1 MSIPLSALLRRYAI
15 ALLLGSMAGAL
26 WAQDEG
32 MEAFKAVFAGNKLT
46 GLEQLIAR
54 HQRSG
59 EPFPIDPMSGATVLH
74 KAIHLGA
81 GESALQRLLDAG
93 LDPNARTSDDAETPL
108 HFAARFGCGPCARLL
123 IARGA
128 HIAALDAEGR
138 QPIHIAG
145 YAAVE
150 ALLDGGADPLVIDPR
165 GNVPLHTVFH
175 PRLLGAGVN
184 VRNQGGLTPLHFA
197 ALHDSV
203 RGIDWLLAHGADP
216 QLRTTAP
223 YRYRAPIMSRAFGP
237 GEPLAVGARPLDLAR
252 QRAEATAWNLQSH
265 KHSVARLEA
274 VTKTRWLGLW

>member
-1 MSIPLSALLRRYAI
+1 MSIPLSVLICRHAI

-32 MEAFKAVFAGNKLT
+32 MDAFKAVFAGNKLT
-46 GLEQLIAR
+46 ELEQLIGR

-59 EPFPIDPMSGATVLH
+59 EPYPIDPMGGATVLH

-81 GESALQRLLDAG
+81 GETALQRLLDAG

-108 HFAARFGCGPCARLL
+108 HFAARFGCGPCVRLL

-128 HIAALDAEGR
+128 RIDALDAEGR
-138 QPIHIAG
+138 QPIHMAG

-150 ALLDGGADPLVIDPR
+150 ALLDGGADPLATDPR
-165 GNVPLHTVFH
+165 GNVPLHTVFR
-175 PRLLGAGVN
+175 PRLLVAGVN

-197 ALHDSV
+197 ALHDSL
-203 RGIDWLLAHGADP
+203 RGIDWLLAQGAHP

-252 QRAEATAWNLQSH
+252 QRAEATAWNLQTH
-265 KHSVARLEA
+265 KRSVARLEA